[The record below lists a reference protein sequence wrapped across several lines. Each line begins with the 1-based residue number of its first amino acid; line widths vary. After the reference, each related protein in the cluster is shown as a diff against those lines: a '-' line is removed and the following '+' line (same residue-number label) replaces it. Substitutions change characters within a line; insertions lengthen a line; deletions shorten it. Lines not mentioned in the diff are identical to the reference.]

1 MRASTNSLV
10 VAITMGSDSL
20 FDDSLEL
27 VDARHGNQTSWCQW
41 ATWSLTFCGSWS
53 SKVSSW

>member
-27 VDARHGNQTSWCQW
+27 VDARHGIRHLGVNG
-41 ATWSLTFCGSWS
+41 LLG
-53 SKVSSW
+53 V